1 MSMGAL
7 GVNAGVVMVR
17 SPGAERWPMSMIYG
31 TASLLGLL
39 LLALVEPHPLLTV
52 LATLA
57 YGVVVGNLMW
67 RLRGASA
74 LIAPIALLH
83 VAVLVSLAAIESGA
97 SMKELGMFGEPSA
110 GGVAFAVIG
119 VVFVL
124 AATVATRAAIS
135 RWPSPPPGQV
145 VRLSGPMAYLSVT
158 IVGVL
163 VVYLFLRGA
172 VTGFPLLSGA
182 DRFAYR
188 AAADVIVINV
198 LTLKYV
204 IAGFMG
210 AGAALAAERRCRFA
224 HQAVFVA
231 YLAVTFLFADKFFN
245 ILIAA
250 IIFSAPAFMLGVHS
264 GGRALL
270 RLLPGAVL
278 AVASVLA
285 VTVYIYSGGGV
296 LSAAQT
302 AERLLGRAAGQGQ
315 LWHVA
320 VREHGDWLRFDA
332 QEASKTLG
340 SLTANPAATYALR
353 ERMGPFYFIEKHAP
367 SAMHR
372 SFFANSGWVTPT
384 MVSEAYAL
392 VMFGHLGLL
401 VIVVAM
407 GAVLGGLIGFF
418 RWRLLSGNPF
428 MVLLPAAMLTQFIY
442 GYAQGTLYS
451 LIGLSTLKIYAA
463 FFVVG
468 WFSHL
473 WLKRHAQSTG
483 AP

>member
-1 MSMGAL
+1 MSAAGAIQDIRL
-7 GVNAGVVMVR
+7 RVA
-17 SPGAERWPMSMIYG
+17 PPEPPTRWPLHVIY
-31 TASLLGLL
+31 AAACLLGLM
-39 LLALVEPHPLLTV
+39 LLALVSPHPAWTTMGMV
-52 LATLA
+52 A
-57 YGVVVGNLMW
+57 YLVVAWKLMS
-67 RLRGASA
+67 RLRGDGV
-74 LIAPIALLH
+74 LVAPFVLLH
-83 VAVLVSLAAIESGA
+83 LAVMVSLAAIESGA
-97 SMKELGMFGEPSA
+97 AMKELGLHGEPSH
-110 GGVAFAVIG
+110 GGVSFAVFGLWFIATSSW
-119 VVFVL
+119 VARAVMRRW
-124 AATVATRAAIS
+124 AAP
-135 RWPSPPPGQV
+135 PSDRV
-145 VRLSGPMAYLSVT
+145 VRLSGPMAYLSAV
-158 IVGVL
+158 IVGALVL
-163 VVYLFLRGA
+163 YLLMRGA

-210 AGAALAAERRCRFA
+210 AGAALASDRRCRLT
-224 HQAVFVA
+224 HQLVFVA
-231 YLAVTFLFADKFFN
+231 YLGVTFLFADKFFN

-250 IIFSAPAFMLGVHS
+250 IVFSAPAFMLGVHA
-264 GGRALL
+264 GGRAWL
-270 RLLPGAVL
+270 RLLPAASL
-278 AVASVLA
+278 AIASVLA
-285 VTVYIYSGGGV
+285 VTVYIYSGGGA
-296 LSAAQT
+296 LSPAQT

-320 VREHGDWLRFDA
+320 VQSHGDWVRFDA
-332 QEASKTLG
+332 DEAAKTLG
-340 SLTANPAATYALR
+340 SLTANPASTYALR

-392 VMFGHLGLL
+392 VMFGYVG
-401 VIVVAM
+401 VWVVMGAM
-407 GAVLGGLIGFF
+407 GAVLGALIGFF

-463 FFVVG
+463 FLVVG

-483 AP
+483 TP

>member
-1 MSMGAL
+1 MNA
-7 GVNAGVVMVR
+7 AGVIQDKRLRVVP
-17 SPGAERWPMSMIYG
+17 SEAPTRWPLHVIYAAAG
-31 TASLLGLL
+31 LLGLM
-39 LLALVEPHPLLTV
+39 LLAVVAPHPAWT
-52 LATLA
+52 
-57 YGVVVGNLMW
+57 VVGMFAYMVVAAKLMSH
-67 RLRGASA
+67 LRGDG
-74 LIAPIALLH
+74 LLVAPFVLLH
-83 VAVLVSLAAIESGA
+83 VAAMVSLAAIESGA
-97 SMKELGMFGEPSA
+97 VMKELGLHGEPSH
-110 GGVAFAVIG
+110 GGVSFAWVGLWFIATSTG
-119 VVFVL
+119 
-124 AATVATRAAIS
+124 AARAAMR
-135 RWPSPPPGQV
+135 RWAAPSPERV
-145 VRLSGPMAYLSVT
+145 VRLSGPMAYLSAA
-158 IVGVL
+158 IVGAL
-163 VVYLFLRGA
+163 VAYLLLRGV

-188 AAADVIVINV
+188 AAADVIVINA

-210 AGAALAAERRCRFA
+210 AGAALAADRRCRLT
-224 HQAVFVA
+224 HQLVFVA
-231 YLAVTFLFADKFFN
+231 YLGVTFLFADKFFN

-250 IIFSAPAFMLGVHS
+250 IVFAAPAFMLGAHA
-264 GGRALL
+264 GGRAWL
-270 RLLPGAVL
+270 RLLPAASL
-278 AVASVLA
+278 AIASVLA
-285 VTVYIYSGGGV
+285 VTVYIYSGGGA

-320 VREHGDWLRFDA
+320 VQSHGGWARFDGH
-332 QEASKTLG
+332 EASKTLG

-372 SFFANSGWVTPT
+372 SFFSNSGWVTPT

-392 VMFGHLGLL
+392 VMFGYVG
-401 VIVVAM
+401 VGIVMGAM
-407 GAVLGGLIGFF
+407 GAVLGALIAFF

-428 MVLLPAAMLTQFIY
+428 MVLLPAAMFTQFIY

-463 FFVVG
+463 FFVAG

>member
-1 MSMGAL
+1 MNAAGATL
-7 GVNAGVVMVR
+7 DARMAKGQAGV
-17 SPGAERWPMSMIYG
+17 PERWPMHMIY
-31 TASLLGLL
+31 AVAA
-39 LLALVEPHPLLTV
+39 LLALLLVALVVPHPVWTILALPAYLT
-52 LATLA
+52 
-57 YGVVVGNLMW
+57 VVGNLMW
-67 RLRGASA
+67 RLRGNSA
-74 LIAPIALLH
+74 LIAPMVLLH
-83 VAVLVSLAAIESGA
+83 LAVLVSLAAIESGA
-97 SMKELGMFGEPSA
+97 AMKELGMFGEPSA
-110 GGVAFAVIG
+110 GGVAFALIG
-119 VVFVL
+119 VLFIL
-124 AATVATRAAIS
+124 SATVATRGAMARWAGPPAA
-135 RWPSPPPGQV
+135 RV
-145 VRLSGPMAYLSVT
+145 VRLRGAMAYLSAA
-158 IVGVL
+158 IVALL
-163 VVYLFLRGA
+163 VAYLFLRGA
-172 VTGFPLLSGA
+172 ITGFPLLSGA

-188 AAADVIVINV
+188 AAADVVVVNV

-210 AGAALAAERRCRFA
+210 AGAALATDRRCRLT
-224 HQAVFVA
+224 HQGVFVA

-250 IIFSAPAFMLGVHS
+250 IIFMAPAFMLGVQS

-270 RLLPGAVL
+270 RLLPAASL
-278 AVASVLA
+278 AVVSVLA
-285 VTVYIYSGGGV
+285 VTVYIYSGGGA

-320 VREHGDWLRFDA
+320 TQAHSELLRFDA
-332 QEASKTLG
+332 QEVAKNLG

-353 ERMGPFYFIEKHAP
+353 ERMAPFYFIDKYAP

-372 SFFANSGWVTPT
+372 SFFSNSGWVTPT

-392 VMFGHLGLL
+392 VMFGYLGLL
-401 VIVVAM
+401 AVVGAM